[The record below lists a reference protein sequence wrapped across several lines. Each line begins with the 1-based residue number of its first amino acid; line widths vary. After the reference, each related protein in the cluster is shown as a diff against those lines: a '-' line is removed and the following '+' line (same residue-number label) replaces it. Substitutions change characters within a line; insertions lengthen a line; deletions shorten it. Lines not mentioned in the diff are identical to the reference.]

1 MARFLRVLTVL
12 TVLAALFSSG
22 CTPAVGTNQKSAAA
36 ASDDAAA
43 DAVDPRERYAGGGGR
58 TFLDTLN
65 QGKEIALAAED
76 IPALEL
82 SGGSAPA
89 PQSGEMRFRV
99 QILASSQIDMVRRE
113 KVSAEAAISH
123 PVFMASEQSLYK
135 LYVGDFKT
143 KAEAEA
149 ILPEVKSKGYQDAWV
164 VSTKAMQN

>member
-1 MARFLRVLTVL
+1 MKRVLPVL
-12 TVLAALFSSG
+12 TVLAAAAALFFGG
-22 CTPAVGTNQKSAAA
+22 CTPAAGTNQKAAA
-36 ASDDAAA
+36 PGDAA

-65 QGKEIALAAED
+65 QGKEIALSAED

-82 SGGSAPA
+82 SGESAPA
-89 PQSGEMRFRV
+89 PAGETRFRV
-99 QILASSQIDMVRRE
+99 QIMASSQIDMVRKE
-113 KVSAEAAISH
+113 KISAEAAINQ

-149 ILPEVKSKGYQDAWV
+149 ILPEVKSKGYRDAWV
-164 VSTKAMQN
+164 VNTK